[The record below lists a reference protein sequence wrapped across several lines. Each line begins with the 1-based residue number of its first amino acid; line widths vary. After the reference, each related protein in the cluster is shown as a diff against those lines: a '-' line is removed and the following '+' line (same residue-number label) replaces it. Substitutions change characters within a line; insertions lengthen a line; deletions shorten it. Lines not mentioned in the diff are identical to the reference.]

1 VCTHTILGPVTRS
14 CCCFFSTTEDS
25 PLAFH
30 LGWDVGYTSLCGKH
44 FHGTPTFG
52 ILFWSIIVLADATAV
67 QTYLPT
73 PTWQDIV
80 FSNYTTLSGWVVPD
94 MYRCGEPPK
103 ETANTFCSCNGYMLI
118 CYCICIHIL
127 LICGVSA
134 NNSALNDTITKLVR
148 PFGLVLF
155 QAASV
160 LYRTISCLSR

>member
-14 CCCFFSTTEDS
+14 CCCSFSTTEDS

-30 LGWDVGYTSLCGKH
+30 LGWDVGYTSLCGKR

-80 FSNYTTLSGWVVPD
+80 FQTTLLYRGGWYLICIGVESHQKKLQMHFFRV
-94 MYRCGEPPK
+94 
-103 ETANTFCSCNGYMLI
+103 NGYMLI